1 MPKIVDHETRRR
13 EIAAALW
20 RVVRRH
26 GVEGATVRAVA
37 AEAGCSPSALRH
49 YFVTQDELLTFTM
62 RLVADGARA
71 RIVALPRV
79 ADPRR
84 RAERVLSELL
94 PLDDERRTE
103 NHVWIAF
110 NARALVDPTIRAVR
124 DGTYDAIREL
134 CRELVAGL
142 APAAAGARLDLL
154 ARELNVLLDGLA
166 LHAALRPDLW
176 PPRQLRAVLRHHLD
190 ALATTTDEGSG

>member
-1 MPKIVDHETRRR
+1 VPKIVDHETRRR

-20 RVVRRH
+20 RVARRH

-49 YFVTQDELLTFTM
+49 YFVTQDELLAFTM
-62 RLVADGARA
+62 RLVAESARA
-71 RIVALPRV
+71 RIVALP
-79 ADPRR
+79 ATGDPRR
-84 RAERVLSELL
+84 RAERALSELL

-103 NHVWIAF
+103 THVWIAF
-110 NARALVDPTIRAVR
+110 NARALTDPSIRAIR
-124 DGTYDAIREL
+124 DSTYDAIREL
-134 CRELVAGL
+134 CRDLVADL
-142 APAAAGARLDLL
+142 IPATGARLDLL

-190 ALATTTDEGSG
+190 ALSSSGEG

>member
-1 MPKIVDHETRRR
+1 MDHETRRR

-20 RVVRRH
+20 RVARRH

-49 YFVTQDELLTFTM
+49 YFVTQDELLAFTM
-62 RLVADGARA
+62 RLVAESARA
-71 RIVALPRV
+71 RIVALP
-79 ADPRR
+79 ATGDPRR
-84 RAERVLSELL
+84 RAERALSELL

-103 NHVWIAF
+103 THVWIAF
-110 NARALVDPTIRAVR
+110 NARALTDPSIRAIR
-124 DGTYDAIREL
+124 DSTYDAIREL
-134 CRELVAGL
+134 CRDLVADL
-142 APAAAGARLDLL
+142 IPATGARLDLL

-190 ALATTTDEGSG
+190 ALSSSGEG

>member
-13 EIAAALW
+13 EIATALW

-62 RLVADGARA
+62 RLVAENAHA
-71 RIVALPRV
+71 RIAALPDI
-79 ADPRR
+79 ADPSG

-103 NHVWIAF
+103 THVWIAF
-110 NARALVDPTIRAVR
+110 NARALVDPKIRTIR
-124 DGTYDAIREL
+124 DSTYDAIRDL
-134 CRELVAGL
+134 CRKLVVDL
-142 APAAAGARLDLL
+142 TPATGARLDLL
-154 ARELNVLLDGLA
+154 ARQLNVLLDGLA

-176 PPRQLRAVLRHHLD
+176 SPRQVRAVLRHHLD
-190 ALATTTDEGSG
+190 ALSSTSPGG

>member
-1 MPKIVDHETRRR
+1 VPKIVDHETRRR

-62 RLVADGARA
+62 RLVAENARA
-71 RIVALPRV
+71 RIVALSTV
-79 ADPRR
+79 ADPKR

-103 NHVWIAF
+103 THVWIAF
-110 NARALVDPTIRAVR
+110 NARALIDPSIRAIR
-124 DGTYDAIREL
+124 DSTYDAIREL
-134 CRELVAGL
+134 CRDLVADL
-142 APAAAGARLDLL
+142 TPATGARLDLL

-176 PPRQLRAVLRHHLD
+176 PPRQLRVVLRHHLD
-190 ALATTTDEGSG
+190 VLSSSVGG